1 MKHLLTIFLFCFA
14 MPAFAQQGNEQE
26 RLDQMPTPVTERQ
39 VETDAKKAREERRRN
54 EEAEKKEQEERAAA
68 EKEQADRQ
76 AKNTS
81 TRKSSNT
88 EEKQ

>member
-1 MKHLLTIFLFCFA
+1 MKKLLLIALFCLA
-14 MPAFAQQGNEQE
+14 VPAFAQGNDQE
-26 RLDQMPTPVTERQ
+26 RLDQAPPPVTERQ
-39 VETDAKKAREERRRN
+39 VETDARKAQEERKRN
-54 EEAEKKEQEERAAA
+54 EEAAKKEQEERAEA
-68 EKEQADRQ
+68 EKKQAEKQ

>member
-1 MKHLLTIFLFCFA
+1 MKHLILTILLCLA
-14 MPAFAQQGNEQE
+14 VPAFAQGNDQE
-26 RLDQMPTPVTERQ
+26 RLDQTPPPVTERQ
-39 VETDAKKAREERRRN
+39 VETDAKKAQEERKRN
-54 EEAEKKEQEERAAA
+54 EEAAKKEAEDRAAA

>member
-1 MKHLLTIFLFCFA
+1 MKYLILLIAFCFA
-14 MPAFAQQGNEQE
+14 LPAFAQQGNEQE
-26 RLDQMPTPVTERQ
+26 RLDQMPPPVTVRE
-39 VETDAKKAREERRRN
+39 VEKDAKVAQQEREKN
-54 EEAEKKEQEERAAA
+54 SEAAKKEQEEKAEA
-68 EKEQADRQ
+68 EKKQAEKQ